1 MHLVQMADVAHDHVV
16 RRAWLDLG
24 LLQRLSTVHARM
36 PIVAAGETRWQ
47 VALAKRRVACSE
59 CGSCEIVHVMV
70 TDHGNLW
77 QRSAAAACS
86 QGLALVLKL
95 RMGVLARGLASL
107 LLNEARLQEV
117 AAVWLPA
124 GVAHDVATR
133 QGATVLRGV
142 VQVHLG
148 LLLVENVNIVIV
160 VLQQVVDL
168 CERRV
173 VREIGVRVRWI
184 VFLVLGELV
193 DRLAE
198 DDVVVPVGI
207 VRLFMSVLRELSLTG
222 RDLVGLRNFLM
233 LGTHQILIEL
243 ICKIQIISR

>member
-1 MHLVQMADVAHDHVV
+1 
-16 RRAWLDLG
+16 
-24 LLQRLSTVHARM
+24 M
-36 PIVAAGETRWQ
+36 PIVVAAGETRWQ

-59 CGSCEIVHVMV
+59 CRSCEIVRVMV
-70 TDHGNLW
+70 TDHGSLW

-95 RMGVLARGLASL
+95 WMGVLARRLASL
-107 LLNEARLQEV
+107 LLDEAWLQEI
-117 AAVWLPA
+117 AAIRLLA
-124 GVAHDVATR
+124 GVAHDVAAR
-133 QGATVLRGV
+133 HGATILGSV

-148 LLLVENVNIVIV
+148 LLLVEHVNIVIV

-168 CERRV
+168 RKRWV
-173 VREIGVRVRWI
+173 VREIGVRVRRI

-198 DDVVVPVGI
+198 DDVVPIRV
-207 VRLFMSVLRELSLTG
+207 VRLFVSVLRELSLTG

-243 ICKIQIISR
+243 ICKIQIIGR